1 MQGLISKAVDP
12 LISSLGNFGQLASG
26 VFDKLMSPLSD
37 WFTKGLKKVQD
48 EGQGAPAGAGVQRWA
63 DQVKQ
68 ALSANGLSTSDGMV
82 QKVLRQIQTES
93 GGNEKAVQGGYT
105 DVNTISGDL
114 AKGLMQT
121 ISATFNAYAFPGHHN
136 IFNGYDNLL
145 AALAY
150 AKNRYGSN
158 LSYLGQGHGYANGG
172 LITQHQI
179 AEIGEGN
186 KPEMIIPLDGMK
198 SSRGFE
204 LLGKTA
210 VAMAARDGFGSQNVV
225 KNDNSDV
232 VSELK
237 AAVAL
242 LTQLVIGQQENKTT
256 NVVLD
261 KNALYKQQAIDT
273 NLRNYQ
279 SLA

>member
-1 MQGLISKAVDP
+1 M
-12 LISSLGNFGQLASG
+12 
-26 VFDKLMSPLSD
+26 
-37 WFTKGLKKVQD
+37 
-48 EGQGAPAGAGVQRWA
+48 
-63 DQVKQ
+63 VK
-68 ALSANGLSTSDGMV
+68 
-82 QKVLRQIQTES
+82 KVLRQIQTES

-158 LSYLGQGHGYANGG
+158 LSFLGQGHGYANGG

-186 KPEMIIPLDGMK
+186 KPEVIIPLDKMK
-198 SSRGFE
+198 DSRGFE

-210 VAMAARDGFGSQNVV
+210 VAMAARDGKTSQGMSDSSEVTQLLSQNNQLLGVV
-225 KNDNSDV
+225 TQILGAILGETEKGNEPLS
-232 VSELK
+232 
-237 AAVAL
+237 AL
-242 LTQLVIGQQENKTT
+242 SINRLSRLITSSTVRSAN
-256 NVVLD
+256 
-261 KNALYKQQAIDT
+261 
-273 NLRNYQ
+273 
-279 SLA
+279 